1 TLNTPKPLIR
11 VHGQRIIDSLLDA
24 VLAAGIEDILIVR
37 GYLAEQFDQLLYK
50 YPMVKFIDNPLY
62 NEANNISSI
71 LAAGDIL
78 SNAYVLES
86 DLLLYN
92 PKLIT
97 KYQYASNYLG
107 VPVEVTD
114 DWCFHTRSGVITG
127 LSVGGTDCHHM
138 FGVSYWSAEDGKRL
152 ATDIPA
158 TYSMPGGKE
167 RYWDEVPLRYF
178 SKSYEVRV
186 RECSFDDIIEI
197 DTYRELQELDPAYA
211 V

>member
-1 TLNTPKPLIR
+1 
-11 VHGQRIIDSLLDA
+11 
-24 VLAAGIEDILIVR
+24 
-37 GYLAEQFDQLLYK
+37 
-50 YPMVKFIDNPLY
+50 M
-62 NEANNISSI
+62 
-71 LAAGDIL
+71 
-78 SNAYVLES
+78 
-86 DLLLYN
+86 
-92 PKLIT
+92 
-97 KYQYASNYLG
+97 
-107 VPVEVTD
+107 TD

-158 TYSMPGGKE
+158 TYSMPGSKE

>member
-1 TLNTPKPLIR
+1 
-11 VHGQRIIDSLLDA
+11 
-24 VLAAGIEDILIVR
+24 
-37 GYLAEQFDQLLYK
+37 
-50 YPMVKFIDNPLY
+50 MVKFIDNPLY